1 MKANRIVFLFM
12 GGCWVAA
19 ESCGQWV
26 KTDDGES
33 WESAS
38 DWVDPDTHSSR
49 EYARIFC
56 EGKWEP
62 GKWWHILTQEQ
73 KDQIVDFA
81 KSKSDTTIA
90 QEVMRINGDLK

>member
-26 KTDDGES
+26 KT
-33 WESAS
+33 
-38 DWVDPDTHSSR
+38 